1 MFSSSTNRYYK
12 KTTVATMLLVIF
24 SISISVAFAD
34 KHSNQITKVIS
45 SFGKQNLVKNVLL
58 STPNSSV
65 TLDFSLATGESWDA
79 IGSSNNVVLNCF
91 NGKSITAFEY
101 TNITIQT
108 EGSSFFSEAIM
119 YFSSSANED
128 DGLNAIKLKV
138 GTDNETSG
146 TASFNSPGILDLT
159 DSGQPD
165 IFSLSDNKFNLQF
178 YEHIDDVVDAI
189 DARFINGKL
198 KVHGVDLTANEN
210 CPFIKGTTNSTPLAD
225 LSVSHTAE
233 ISGENQIGSNL
244 EYVVNVLNNSPD
256 YSATNVRISSVLS
269 SNLNFTQATCDNG
282 TNTMVANDI
291 ASLAVGDIAANATL
305 QCTLTAE
312 ITEVG
317 EYTNNLTI
325 LSDNDPDVNNNAAII
340 VIINGPAAA
349 IAVPINNLLT
359 LLILMFALIYS
370 AKRIKKT

>member
-1 MFSSSTNRYYK
+1 MVFSVY
-12 KTTVATMLLVIF
+12 
-24 SISISVAFAD
+24 ISVAFAD
-34 KHSNQITKVIS
+34 KHDTQTTKVIT

-79 IGSSNNVVLNCF
+79 IGSSNIVVSNCF

-101 TNITIQT
+101 TNVTIQT

-146 TASFNSPGILDLT
+146 TASFSSPGILDLT

-165 IFSLSDNKFNLQF
+165 IFSLPDNKFNLQF

-189 DARFINGKL
+189 DARFINGEL
-198 KVHGVDLTANEN
+198 KVYCVDLTANES
-210 CPFIKGTTNSTPLAD
+210 CPFINGVTNSVPLAD
-225 LSVSHTAE
+225 LSVNHTAE
-233 ISGENQIGSNL
+233 ISGVDQIGSSL
-244 EYVVNVLNNSPD
+244 EYVVSVLINSPD
-256 YSATNVRISSVLS
+256 YSAINVRISSALS
-269 SNLNFTQATCDNG
+269 SNLTFTQATCDDG
-282 TNTMVANDI
+282 TNTMIANDI
-291 ASLAVGDIAANATL
+291 ILLAVSDIAANATL

-325 LSDNDPDVNNNAAII
+325 LSDNDPDTNNNSAI
-340 VIINGPAAA
+340 IINGPAA
-349 IAVPINNLLT
+349 IAVPINNFLT
-359 LLILMFALIYS
+359 LLILMFALFYS
-370 AKRIKKT
+370 VIRVLNT